1 MLEIFSHCRSSQKKM
16 VSVLLN
22 ALVLMSVL
30 GLTGARYRITP
41 PGPSTLNLCGQMF
54 TVTNGGE
61 LTMYTDPIAQSPSRS
76 PYSSPS
82 PSSTSYPY
90 TSPSPSP
97 SSSPLTVCLRYM
109 AEEGEDL
116 TFFSLTQGN
125 NWNLLLKRYYWGMD
139 HLSIDSSQDFSSYK
153 LFRAVR
159 EAHPWTSLCVTWEK
173 KTGMAQVWRG
183 GTVSV
188 RKRVFGQVT
197 NGPPVLKVFKFE
209 GQVTD
214 VEVWDRV
221 LSPSWILAY
230 MSGWQSYWSYTPGNV
245 LTWSK
250 AIYSTNG
257 EVLLERNT
265 YNSDHQPISGH
276 DQRPGPIK
284 RKTKTKRK
292 FEWRKSENA
301 EQRQR
306 AWL

>member
-1 MLEIFSHCRSSQKKM
+1 M

-30 GLTGARYRITP
+30 GLTWARYRITP
-41 PGPSTLNLCGQMF
+41 SGPSTLNLHGQMF

-61 LTMYTDPIAQSPSRS
+61 LTMYTDAIAPSLSRS
-76 PYSSPS
+76 PYSSLSTS

-97 SSSPLTVCLRYM
+97 SPSPLTVCLRYM

-197 NGPPVLKVFKFE
+197 NGPPVLKVFNFE

-276 DQRPGPIK
+276 DQRPRPIK
-284 RKTKTKRK
+284 RKTKRK

-301 EQRQR
+301 DQRQR

>member
-1 MLEIFSHCRSSQKKM
+1 
-16 VSVLLN
+16 
-22 ALVLMSVL
+22 
-30 GLTGARYRITP
+30 
-41 PGPSTLNLCGQMF
+41 MF

-61 LTMYTDPIAQSPSRS
+61 LTMYTDAISPSPSRS

-82 PSSTSYPY
+82 PSPSSSSTSYPY
-90 TSPSPSP
+90 TTPSPSP
-97 SSSPLTVCLRYM
+97 SSLTVCLRYM

-265 YNSDHQPISGH
+265 YNSDHQPISAQ
-276 DQRPGPIK
+276 DQLKGRI
-284 RKTKTKRK
+284 
-292 FEWRKSENA
+292 
-301 EQRQR
+301 
-306 AWL
+306 